1 MVGDMPASYL
11 KWYKVT
17 TEIKLYYYL
26 ALSYRIM
33 VIEHQRADGLT
44 ITSSAAL
51 FAPLGMKGYI

>member
-1 MVGDMPASYL
+1 MPALYL